1 VVSIKYPKGFV
12 PTVKNKPNRGRN
24 SSSYRAFSRNLSPGQ
39 ILKFNFDFSSNRLN
53 PDHGRLNRYEV
64 KVTYFDNDMKRQF
77 EDNYILDI
85 SSLIGVSLVPE
96 DWDAVVYS
104 LNKIQ
109 LALSEL
115 ARKIV

>member
-1 VVSIKYPKGFV
+1 
-12 PTVKNKPNRGRN
+12 
-24 SSSYRAFSRNLSPGQ
+24 
-39 ILKFNFDFSSNRLN
+39 
-53 PDHGRLNRYEV
+53 
-64 KVTYFDNDMKRQF
+64 MKRQF

>member
-1 VVSIKYPKGFV
+1 
-12 PTVKNKPNRGRN
+12 
-24 SSSYRAFSRNLSPGQ
+24 
-39 ILKFNFDFSSNRLN
+39 LKFNFDFSSNRLN